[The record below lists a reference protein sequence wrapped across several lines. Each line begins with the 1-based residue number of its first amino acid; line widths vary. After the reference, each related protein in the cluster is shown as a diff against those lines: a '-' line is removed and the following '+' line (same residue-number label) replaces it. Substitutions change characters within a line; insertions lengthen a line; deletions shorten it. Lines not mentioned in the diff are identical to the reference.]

1 MEPSTP
7 PAATHD
13 LWGMED
19 EHPSTERVFE
29 GESVP
34 SRSETITVRSVAV
47 SIVLGC
53 ALSIVAMKLALTSG
67 FAPSLA
73 MPAGLLGFFLPR
85 LWMQLMD
92 SLEASQLPFTRQEN
106 TVVQTCV
113 VACTSIAYSGGF
125 GTYILGMS
133 KHSAEGGVGSDGL
146 NVEEPEIGRMIV
158 FLLLTSFAGLF
169 AIMPFRDSLIVHR
182 RLTFP
187 SGTATAHLI
196 NTMHT
201 PQGAKQAGQ
210 QLAMLSKTLFGTVAW
225 SIFEWFFGVR
235 KGCGLQA
242 FPVFGLSAFQRGFY
256 FDFSMTNVGVGMF
269 CPYKITISM
278 LAGSLVSWGLIWPY
292 IQTKEGDWYP
302 QGLDHDN
309 ISGINGYRVF
319 IGVSMILADGLLHML
334 CILVQTLYTMYKQQE
349 NHQPRQSS
357 NGQPFRCLSVVLDR
371 SASSFDDRRRTQVFL
386 RDRVP
391 AMAPVVG
398 YVVLSVISTVVI
410 PQLYP
415 QLRYHHVALAYIIAP
430 VFAFCNAYGNGI
442 TDMNIATTYGK
453 VSLLIFSSWVG
464 LKDGGVVAGL
474 AACAIIVS
482 NVSTAS
488 DLMQDHKTGYIT
500 LTSPHTITICQVA
513 GTALG
518 CVVNPVIFSI
528 FYSVYNSGA
537 HDDSNS
543 IGPYA
548 KVYRG
553 IAMLAMTEKNGLP
566 RHTMLLCKFFLA
578 LALSIS
584 VLREV
589 STHKKWRV
597 LRYIPSTIG
606 MAVAFFVPPTI
617 PVGMALGSAVIYLW
631 GRFDRDDMRLMS
643 PAAACGLICG
653 DGFGSLLSSALTL
666 LKATPPICIMFVAR
680 GVNQSLDAF
689 LAAKGMPT

>member
-1 MEPSTP
+1 
-7 PAATHD
+7 
-13 LWGMED
+13 MED

-34 SRSETITVRSVAV
+34 SRSETITVRSVGV

-53 ALSIVAMKLALTSG
+53 TLSVVAMKLALTSG

-73 MPAGLLGFFLPR
+73 MPAGLMGFFLPR
-85 LWMQLMD
+85 LWMRLMD
-92 SLEASQLPFTRQEN
+92 SCEASQLPFTRQEN
-106 TVVQTCV
+106 TVIQTCV

-133 KHSAEGGVGSDGL
+133 KHSAEGGIGSDGL
-146 NVEEPEIGRMIV
+146 NVEEPQIGRMIV
-158 FLLLTSFAGLF
+158 FLLLTSFAGIF

-201 PQGAKQAGQ
+201 PQGAKQASQ
-210 QLAMLSKTLFGTVAW
+210 QLVMLLKTLFGTVAW
-225 SIFEWFFGVR
+225 SIFEWFFAGR
-235 KGCGLQA
+235 RGCGFQA
-242 FPVFGLSAFQRGFY
+242 FPVFGLTAFQRGFY

-278 LAGSLVSWGLIWPY
+278 LAGSLSGSLLFS
-292 IQTKEGDWYP
+292 KKKGDWYP

-334 CILVQTLYTMYKQQE
+334 CIPVRTLYTMYNPQS
-349 NHQPRQSS
+349 RQSS

-371 SASSFDDRRRTQVFL
+371 SATSFDDRRRTQVFL
-386 RDRVP
+386 RDRIP
-391 AMAPVVG
+391 AVAPIIG
-398 YVVLSVISTVVI
+398 YVVVSVISTLVI
-410 PQLYP
+410 PQLYT
-415 QLRYHHVALAYIIAP
+415 QLRYHHVAFAYIIAP

-537 HDDSNS
+537 YDDSNS

-566 RHTMLLCKFFLA
+566 KHTMLLCKVFVM

-584 VLREV
+584 MLREV
-589 STHKKWRV
+589 STHKRWRV

-606 MAVAFFVPPTI
+606 MVVAFFVPPMI
-617 PVGMALGSAVIYLW
+617 PVGMAVGSAVIYLW
-631 GRFDRDDMRLMS
+631 GRSDRDNMRLMS

-653 DGFGSLLSSALTL
+653 DGFVSLLSSTLTL

-689 LAAKGMPT
+689 LAAKGMPM